1 MKQTI
6 NQILLQGLDA
16 QKKGKL
22 YEAEQFYNHILKVHP
37 NHPEANHNLGFI
49 KINNNDLGAA
59 YILFKKAIEAN
70 PKIEQFWVSYSNLLI
85 KQKKFKEAEN
95 NYKIAMTTIPNS
107 PVIHNNLGGILYT
120 LRRMEESIKNY
131 KKAIELKPDYVQAYN
146 NLGAVLYELGELEDS
161 ETKYKKT
168 LELKSDYAEAHS
180 NLAAVMSEQGKFELA
195 LESCKKAITL
205 NPNLYQTYCTQ
216 GNIQKE
222 MTKLKEAKN
231 SFQKAIELKP
241 DYKEAL
247 IGRGQILFDE
257 GEFELSLKDFDTC
270 NSEDSRARALAALYG
285 LGRIDEIYQRIKKN
299 SKLDA
304 ENLKISSFS
313 SFIISKEKKDTGH
326 DFCKNPLD
334 FLYNSNISSHLK
346 DSNFFIN
353 EIILELRKNVK
364 LRWEA
369 FGKTT
374 RKGFHSGGKID
385 LFKNP
390 PENICKLQSI
400 ILDELELYYSKFKDQ
415 SCSYIKKWPLEK
427 KIKGWHVILKKQGY
441 QVPHMHASGWL
452 SGIIYL
458 KVVPSLKKNEGAIE
472 FSLNGDYFFDTNS
485 PKIIFEPKIGDIVFF
500 PSSLHHRT
508 IPFSTD
514 SDRMVIAFDLAP
526 NKS

>member
-1 MKQTI
+1 M
-6 NQILLQGLDA
+6 N
-16 QKKGKL
+16 
-22 YEAEQFYNHILKVHP
+22 
-37 NHPEANHNLGFI
+37 
-49 KINNNDLGAA
+49 
-59 YILFKKAIEAN
+59 
-70 PKIEQFWVSYSNLLI
+70 
-85 KQKKFKEAEN
+85 KF
-95 NYKIAMTTIPNS
+95 
-107 PVIHNNLGGILYT
+107 
-120 LRRMEESIKNY
+120 
-131 KKAIELKPDYVQAYN
+131 
-146 NLGAVLYELGELEDS
+146 
-161 ETKYKKT
+161 
-168 LELKSDYAEAHS
+168 
-180 NLAAVMSEQGKFELA
+180 
-195 LESCKKAITL
+195 
-205 NPNLYQTYCTQ
+205 
-216 GNIQKE
+216 
-222 MTKLKEAKN
+222 KEAKN

-241 DYKEAL
+241 DYKDAL
-247 IGRGQILFDE
+247 ICRGQILLDE
-257 GEFELSLKDFDTC
+257 GELELSLKDFDTC
-270 NSEDSRARALAALYG
+270 NSEDSRARALAALYR

-299 SKLDA
+299 LKLDA
-304 ENLKISSFS
+304 ENLKISAFS
-313 SFIISKEKKDTGH
+313 SFIISKQKKDTGH
-326 DFCKNPLD
+326 NFCKNPLD
-334 FLYNSNISSHLK
+334 FLYSSNISSHLK

-390 PENICKLQSI
+390 PKNICKLQSI

-472 FSLNGDYFFDTNS
+472 FSLNGDYFFDINS
-485 PKIIFEPKIGDIVFF
+485 PKKMFEPKIGDIVFF